1 MGWYEKGQENDPAQV
16 VEHPLVKTMIIRG
29 GQILSPPI
37 VLTP

>member
-16 VEHPLVKTMIIRG
+16 VEHPLVKTMIIG
-29 GQILSPPI
+29 GANPAPPI

>member
-16 VEHPLVKTMIIRG
+16 VEHPLVKTMIIKG
-29 GQILSPPI
+29 GANPVPPI